1 MIVPPG
7 VTQPAPLWTADPLTF
22 GVRMPLTEARQFAEG
37 LAGLTD
43 WTKQVTDTVQQT
55 WDEVTGGGS
64 QPGTIPTNGF
74 LIVGLAVGALFLFSA
89 FSQGGGRR

>member
-37 LAGLTD
+37 LSGITDLTAN
-43 WTKQVTDTVQQT
+43 VTDYVQQT
-55 WDEVTGGGS
+55 WDEVTGGS
-64 QPGTIPTNGF
+64 QPGAIPTKGF
-74 LIVGLAVGALFLFSA
+74 LVVGLAVGALFLFSA
-89 FSQGGGRR
+89 LSQGRGRR